1 MLTTKPAL
9 RTLELVDMPAAVTD
23 QAVAHV
29 PTLTTLQV
37 SACVRAYSGSVCGSV
52 QWAVPA
58 HGLGRRAP
66 SHSCCDPRGKAG
78 ARVKASRAHPVRAA
92 YPAFQ
97 ALGGVEGVRT
107 GRESSEG
114 RVLILS

>member
-37 SACVRAYSGSVCGSV
+37 TVSVSAFSE
-52 QWAVPA
+52 
-58 HGLGRRAP
+58 GLRQCAGP
-66 SHSCCDPRGKAG
+66 SQRMVGPRSLSHTVSADSRGKG
-78 ARVKASRAHPVRAA
+78 AP
-92 YPAFQ
+92 
-97 ALGGVEGVRT
+97 G
-107 GRESSEG
+107 
-114 RVLILS
+114 